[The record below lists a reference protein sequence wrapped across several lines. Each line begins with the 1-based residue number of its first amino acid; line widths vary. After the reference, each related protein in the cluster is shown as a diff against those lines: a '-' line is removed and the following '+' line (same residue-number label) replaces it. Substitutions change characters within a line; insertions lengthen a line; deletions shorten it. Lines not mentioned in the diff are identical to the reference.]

1 MTEKKRKFSCAGS
14 AVLIAAVLFAAAVH
28 GLDVRSAVIQSGDRF
43 LAAGYVL
50 LVVLVTALL
59 IAGAWMMLKSG
70 MKPERSFFIT
80 GLFLGVLFMAVMPG
94 LSAPDEVCHYIS
106 AYRLSNRL
114 MGKPE
119 LDDIRKHIQ
128 VRADDYALED
138 LNVYRDGR
146 TSENY
151 RILGRTVE
159 ESTYKTI
166 AEWDAFYPHAEGTV
180 NSNQQDVTT
189 TPVAYL
195 PQAAGISLARVLKLG
210 PLWLLFFGKFLNLLV
225 YLLLTSAAIR
235 KIPAGKEL
243 IYGTGLLPMTLSLS
257 SSMSYDTMILGT
269 AFLLTAW
276 FLSLACE
283 PKKVTAADMAVLC
296 VLIAAMGPCKMV
308 YSLLLFLF
316 FLIPADR
323 FRSTGL
329 RILSFAVLAASLAG
343 AIFLVNAGL
352 ITSYATASEGAVV
365 QITKQ
370 GYTVSELLHRP
381 VFILQMLCQTLVYQG
396 EQMHL
401 GMIGQWLGNL
411 DPVMGVPYFICA
423 LFGLGLLA
431 LAFKKPGESQKLKVP
446 ARLWAG
452 LLILG
457 IVLLTA
463 GAMLIAWTERDS
475 KVIEGL
481 QGRYFLPLLP
491 LFLLIIKNDRIVLTA
506 DRNREIL
513 YAFVCM
519 DGYAL
524 LRLYATACLRL

>member
-1 MTEKKRKFSCAGS
+1 
-14 AVLIAAVLFAAAVH
+14 
-28 GLDVRSAVIQSGDRF
+28 
-43 LAAGYVL
+43 
-50 LVVLVTALL
+50 
-59 IAGAWMMLKSG
+59 
-70 MKPERSFFIT
+70 
-80 GLFLGVLFMAVMPG
+80 
-94 LSAPDEVCHYIS
+94 
-106 AYRLSNRL
+106 
-114 MGKPE
+114 
-119 LDDIRKHIQ
+119 
-128 VRADDYALED
+128 
-138 LNVYRDGR
+138 
-146 TSENY
+146 
-151 RILGRTVE
+151 
-159 ESTYKTI
+159 
-166 AEWDAFYPHAEGTV
+166 
-180 NSNQQDVTT
+180 
-189 TPVAYL
+189 
-195 PQAAGISLARVLKLG
+195 
-210 PLWLLFFGKFLNLLV
+210 
-225 YLLLTSAAIR
+225 
-235 KIPAGKEL
+235 
-243 IYGTGLLPMTLSLS
+243 
-257 SSMSYDTMILGT
+257 
-269 AFLLTAW
+269 
-276 FLSLACE
+276 
-283 PKKVTAADMAVLC
+283 MAVLC